1 MKTYQ
6 KTKKL
11 YTQRP
16 GFTMIEL
23 MLVVLI
29 GGIIVLAGVMGYNKL
44 YIPTKADSEVKKIGM
59 VIGGIERVKNSYNG
73 GAYLASNNN
82 VPISDIQM
90 LVDAMGG
97 PNAIKDI
104 PNWTYECPK
113 GNNKTVYFRIQTNGY
128 SQEVKRLIEY
138 GVKNQ
143 FLDWN
148 FYSDNKH
155 ILLYKHNINC
165 Q

>member
-16 GFTMIEL
+16 GFTVIEL

-44 YIPTKADSEVKKIGM
+44 YLPTQADGEVKKIGM
-59 VIGGIERVKNSYNG
+59 VIGGVERAKNSYNG
-73 GAYLASNNN
+73 GTYIPANGNIAAIPKLVRILGGNTAVKDVGGWLYQCPTGFAQQLKIIIPGTGYSNT
-82 VPISDIQM
+82 M
-90 LVDAMGG
+90 KEL
-97 PNAIKDI
+97 IKDGFLSQFTDWNI
-104 PNWTYECPK
+104 AIS
-113 GNNKTVYFRIQTNGY
+113 GNNLVVSKI
-128 SQEVKRLIEY
+128 
-138 GVKNQ
+138 GVT
-143 FLDWN
+143 
-148 FYSDNKH
+148 
-155 ILLYKHNINC
+155 C